1 MNNRRQGDGIC
12 RIRLTNVLLILVRR
26 MRSLIDFEPVRS
38 PHKTKRFWM
47 FVAVIG
53 IASILFAQL
62 FMMFVLGVRPFP
74 LRVQVKSGAI
84 AFPTLVIFSWIGFRF
99 GRVGWYV
106 VAIAMFAF
114 AAFASF
120 HS

>member
-1 MNNRRQGDGIC
+1 
-12 RIRLTNVLLILVRR
+12 

-47 FVAVIG
+47 FVAVVG
-53 IASILFAQL
+53 VGSILFAQL
-62 FMMFVLGVRPFP
+62 FMMLVLGVRPFP
-74 LRVQVKSGAI
+74 LRIQLKSGPI
-84 AFPTLVIFSWIGFRF
+84 AFLTLITFYWIGFRF
-99 GRVGWYV
+99 GRVGWFV

-114 AAFASF
+114 AAVASF